1 MCCCWAQRFRNA
13 RTDASR
19 HRRTPVRLCGEIIF
33 MFKMNEDENSISF
46 RFSSEMRQADRV
58 IQACDVYLKALGIA
72 EASEFRLVLRELLIN
87 AVEHGNKKAVERLVK
102 CDVAYLDEWQ
112 FCITVEDEG
121 EGFDHLCLEMKLP
134 DDPQENRKRGY
145 ALIYAFTDRLEFN
158 EKGNC
163 VTAYIGIP
171 RQTSFSIGNEND
183 FQIITPSGDI
193 TASITDKFRE
203 ILVDLLDRGYEYYR
217 FDFVHVKDID
227 SVALSVMIIFAK
239 MLCQK
244 STNRRPEIVNASSA
258 LADLFRMTR
267 MDKMYE
273 LRSEK

>member
-1 MCCCWAQRFRNA
+1 
-13 RTDASR
+13 
-19 HRRTPVRLCGEIIF
+19 

-46 RFSSEMRQADRV
+46 SFSSEMRHADRV
-58 IQACDVYLKALGIA
+58 IQASDVYLKALGIA

-102 CDVAYLDEWQ
+102 CDVTYLDEWQ
-112 FCITVEDEG
+112 FRITVQDEG
-121 EGFDHLCLEMKLP
+121 EGFDHRCLEMKLP
-134 DDPQENRKRGY
+134 DDPQENRRRGY
-145 ALIYAFTDRLEFN
+145 ALIHAFTDRLEFN

-171 RQTSFSIGNEND
+171 RQTSFSIRNEND

-193 TASITDKFRE
+193 TASITDNLRE
-203 ILVDLLDRGYEYYR
+203 SLVDLLDRGYEYYR

-239 MLCQK
+239 MLAQK

-258 LADLFRMTR
+258 LADLFHMTR

-273 LRSEK
+273 VKIEK